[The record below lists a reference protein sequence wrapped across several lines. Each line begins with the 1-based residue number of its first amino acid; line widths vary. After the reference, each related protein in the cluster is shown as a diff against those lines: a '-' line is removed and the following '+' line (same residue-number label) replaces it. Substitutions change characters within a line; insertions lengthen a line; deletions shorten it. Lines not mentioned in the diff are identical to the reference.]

1 MEASVVDRKTV
12 EIILEIEQAI
22 VLFEL
27 LAQGRLV
34 EAAVENSIFDDIEA
48 QLERVLVEPLSPNYK
63 QLLDRAR
70 DKIRASIAV

>member
-1 MEASVVDRKTV
+1 MVDRKTV